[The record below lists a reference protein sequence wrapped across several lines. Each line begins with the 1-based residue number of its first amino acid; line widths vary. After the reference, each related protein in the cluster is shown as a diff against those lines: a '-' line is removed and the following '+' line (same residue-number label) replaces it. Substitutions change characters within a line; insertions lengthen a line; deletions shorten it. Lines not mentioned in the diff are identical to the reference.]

1 MLFFEEIQTQL
12 DELELEKNC
21 EMITEGDFNTLNP
34 NTAYSMRK
42 KFCTC
47 VNYLFLVLL

>member
-21 EMITEGDFNTLNP
+21 EMITEGDFNTLKP
-34 NTAYSMRK
+34 NTPGHICVKILYMR
-42 KFCTC
+42 
-47 VNYLFLVLL
+47 